1 MMYTRAAV
9 PKTTI
14 RTPEESARERAR
26 DFPKFPSANDVHG
39 FLFPSTFQGV
49 FPHYAPGQCF
59 SICRFA
65 RTSTNN
71 KQPHSLRAPR
81 GCLCPSRVGPG
92 RRRSYGHHRP
102 PPSLR
107 FVHYSVLDDSLDMSC
122 ARAHHGARPRPAP
135 PAFGL
140 ISRRGGE
147 TLAVHR
153 ASDGRPRG
161 KGRLPAL
168 MGLYKRRRGR
178 AESCRHC
185 PLLLP
190 LSFTH
195 PPLPLLI
202 GSEKQEKKYFLTF
215 SHVTSHLI
223 TVSLSSLSP
232 KSPNSAA
239 SAAPLSLSP
248 AVAVPPLCSISQWLR
263 RSPLF
268 RPNNPSTT
276 APRPS

>member
-1 MMYTRAAV
+1 MGFYSRAHF
-9 PKTTI
+9 KEYFHTTL
-14 RTPEESARERAR
+14 PGS
-26 DFPKFPSANDVHG
+26 
-39 FLFPSTFQGV
+39 V
-49 FPHYAPGQCF
+49 FPFVVSQGQVLIISSRIHYG
-59 SICRFA
+59 
-65 RTSTNN
+65 
-71 KQPHSLRAPR
+71 LRGAASAPR
-81 GCLCPSRVGPG
+81 GWARVVAGRTDTTGPHLLYASSIIRCWTTRSICPVRGRIMERVPA
-92 RRRSYGHHRP
+92 P
-102 PPSLR
+102 
-107 FVHYSVLDDSLDMSC
+107 
-122 ARAHHGARPRPAP
+122 PRPAP